1 MQLIKYLTQ
10 EIQAVM
16 LVFDLMKKEKH
27 DLDEDELI
35 INIKNIKN
43 ILILMKMLVNE

>member
-1 MQLIKYLTQ
+1 MQLIKHLTQ